1 MYSQNPQSHFKRLAI
16 MKMAKFPP
24 EDVKWVIN
32 LYFHLEEKKRW
43 TLFVLANVNQI
54 GVMVHLLG
62 LYSAADL

>member
-1 MYSQNPQSHFKRLAI
+1 
-16 MKMAKFPP
+16 MKMAEILP